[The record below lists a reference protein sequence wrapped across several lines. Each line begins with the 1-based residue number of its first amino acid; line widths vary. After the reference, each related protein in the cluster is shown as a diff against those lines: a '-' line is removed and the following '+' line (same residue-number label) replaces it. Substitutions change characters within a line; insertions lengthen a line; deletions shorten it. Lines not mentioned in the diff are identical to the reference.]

1 MADESRISEEPFDL
15 AASLAELPLPS
26 ECRLRRWDF
35 LMYLIKLNDY
45 KVIAEVGVDTGL
57 SARPIAT
64 SCKLDQYFLVDPRV
78 DEKLYRDLISAPVS
92 FMKMTSLK
100 ASSLI
105 QDGCLDL
112 VFIDV
117 DPHSYEECSE
127 DIKLWLPKVRKG
139 GVISGDDYGPGFP
152 GIIQAVNE
160 SFDSFNLE
168 VDAAAPSK
176 CVWWRVI

>member
-1 MADESRISEEPFDL
+1 MAGKSRISKEPFDL

-35 LMYLIKLNDY
+35 LIDLIQSSDY
-45 KVIAEVGVDTGL
+45 KVIAEIGVDTGL

-64 SCKLDQYFLVDPRV
+64 SCELDQYFLVDPRV

-92 FMKMTSLK
+92 FMKMTSLT
-100 ASSLI
+100 AASLI
-105 QDGCLDL
+105 QDRCLDL

-139 GVISGDDYGPGFP
+139 GTISGDDYGSGFP

-160 SFDSFNLE
+160 SFGSFNLE
-168 VDAAAPSK
+168 IDAAAPSK